1 MLEEFIDYWTE
12 TNKSRTKI
20 KWEMEET
27 WDMGKRLARWANS
40 NYQSV
45 KSPGKQQRE
54 NGKIDEATSGRYKN
68 LADQSKRFKRYMDD
82 SLETAADPQEIGQI
96 LGTTLEEI
104 EQRSEVDEE
113 RDGQ

>member
-45 KSPGKQQRE
+45 KSPGKQQLE

-96 LGTTLEEI
+96 LGETLKKYKPKEI
-104 EQRSEVDEE
+104 DDEE
-113 RDGQ
+113 GDG